1 MWRGREALLI
11 VNNLL
16 SSGAKSPQLFNP
28 PTPWYQGLAE
38 CQQQG
43 VAHVLAT
50 IVAVNGSAPR
60 ALQAKMVVTMDSICD
75 TLGGGGLEHDVIAT
89 ARQLLSGELMA
100 IAANNA
106 PVKKP
111 PVKKASVKKPPFEKH
126 SDQTSKPIRRET
138 VYSKHYPLGAKL
150 GQCCGGSVTVMFESF
165 NITPPMSILVF
176 GAGHVAGALMTL
188 LSELP
193 CQVDWVDSR
202 PEMFDRYRLAKNS
215 LPLNES
221 PQNSL
226 SSNDSDNQEPSLN
239 HEPLFIDA
247 KTVAAIAKRAS
258 DLVPQVNSQSAD
270 EQGYCLPA
278 HIRPHI
284 SDEPIDFMHSH
295 GQGRY
300 MLVMTHD
307 HSLDFELVRA
317 AIDINRAAEDQGADP
332 SITIP
337 YIGCI
342 GSATKA
348 KRFQDRLL
356 KRGYSKQEL
365 QPLIMPIGLEIGGK
379 EPMAVAVSIAAQ
391 ILQHYH
397 QINVTF
403 TPNI

>member
-1 MWRGREALLI
+1 
-11 VNNLL
+11 VNSLL
-16 SSGAKSPQLFNP
+16 SSGAKSAQSLNP
-28 PTPWYQGLAE
+28 PTRWYEGLAE
-38 CQQQG
+38 YQQQG

-50 IVAVNGSAPR
+50 IIAVNGSAPR
-60 ALQAKMVVTMDSICD
+60 ALQAKMVITMDNICD

-89 ARQLLSGELMA
+89 ARQLLSGELVHSTA
-100 IAANNA
+100 KNASVKEA

-111 PVKKASVKKPPFEKH
+111 LVEKH
-126 SDQTSKPIRRET
+126 SDQASKPIRRET

-165 NITPPMSILVF
+165 NITPPMSLLVF

-202 PEMFDRYRLAKNS
+202 SEMFDRYKLAKNS
-215 LPLNES
+215 LPLNE
-221 PQNSL
+221 PPENSL
-226 SSNDSDNQEPSLN
+226 SSNDSDNEKQSVINELTD
-239 HEPLFIDA
+239 EA
-247 KTVAAIAKRAS
+247 TAS
-258 DLVPQVNSQSAD
+258 DLVSQVNSQSAD

-284 SDEPIDFMHSH
+284 SDDPIDFLHSH

-300 MLVMTHD
+300 VLVMTHD
-307 HSLDFELVRA
+307 HSLDFELVQA
-317 AIDINRAAEDQGADP
+317 AIDINRAVEDQAANP
-332 SITIP
+332 STTIP

-342 GSATKA
+342 ASETKA

-356 KRGYSKQEL
+356 KRGYSDEAL

-397 QINVTF
+397 QN
-403 TPNI
+403 